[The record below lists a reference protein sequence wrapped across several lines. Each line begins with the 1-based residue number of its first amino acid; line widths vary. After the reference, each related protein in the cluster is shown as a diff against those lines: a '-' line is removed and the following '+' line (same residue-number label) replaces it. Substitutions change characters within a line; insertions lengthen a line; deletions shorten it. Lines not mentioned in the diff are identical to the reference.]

1 MRGLAVLFAVLAMA
15 GFATEV
21 CRRRKNPPGANL
33 GHDELHD
40 DLQFAGGDVPD
51 RLRRA
56 VGATDRFDG
65 VDLHTG
71 ATPGPN
77 VTASTS
83 CVMNCTTTQI
93 SCQTTCART
102 SPSQ

>member
-21 CRRRKNPPGANL
+21 SAGAKIRLAQTSATTTCMMTCNS
-33 GHDELHD
+33 
-40 DLQFAGGDVPD
+40 QAATCQAACFVPS
-51 RLRRA
+51 A
-56 VGATDRFDG
+56 PSVGSTTSTFTQAQ
-65 VDLHTG
+65 
-71 ATPGPN
+71 TPGPN

-83 CVMNCTTTQI
+83 CVMNCTTTQV